1 MQNHGCPTRLLDW
14 TKSPYVAAYFAVE
27 SLPEKDGAIWLFHS
41 NRLVVRMA
49 DMGEPSMEEI
59 FSKLEQFFLCEN
71 DRSCCHLFERKQ
83 KIERMV
89 TQQGG
94 FTVSP
99 DILADLAD
107 IIERVLVS
115 NDEKVWFRKV
125 VIPAE
130 LKPEFLLRL
139 HRLNVN
145 AIALF
150 PGIDGLGRSMKE
162 LATIQANCLA
172 KLSPAKCD

>member
-1 MQNHGCPTRLLDW
+1 VPPTRLLDW

-27 SLPEKDGAIWLFHS
+27 SQPDKDGALWLFHN
-41 NRLVVRMA
+41 NRLIVWMKEL
-49 DMGEPSMEEI
+49 DEPSMEDI
-59 FSKLEQFFLCEN
+59 FKDLPAFFVAEC
-71 DRSCCHLFERKQ
+71 DRSCCYLFERKQ

-99 DILADLAD
+99 DVLADHAD
-107 IIERVLVS
+107 IIERALIK
-115 NDEKVWFRKV
+115 NDEKEWFRKI

-130 LKPEFLLRL
+130 LKSEFLLQL

-145 AIALF
+145 GIALF

-162 LATIQANCLA
+162 LATLQAQSRRPVAETKNA
-172 KLSPAKCD
+172 